1 MEDAGSG
8 RADPLSDNA
17 SVRSATVADAPGV
30 LAIYAPVV
38 LETAISFEFEPPG
51 IEEFAE
57 RMRSVMRG
65 DPWLVTEDNGMIT
78 GYAYA
83 TPFRSRAAYSHTR
96 ETSVY
101 IHPDYHR
108 RGLGRVL
115 MLAVIDGLVSRG
127 VHRVVAGATLPNPGS
142 AALHESLGF
151 RYVGTFH
158 EVGRKFDTW
167 HDVGFWELDL
177 A

>member
-1 MEDAGSG
+1 MDDARRG
-8 RADPLSDNA
+8 RGTPLSDHG
-17 SVRSATVADAPGV
+17 SVRSATVADAAGV

-38 LETAISFEFEPPG
+38 IETAISFEFEPPG

-57 RMRSVMRG
+57 RMMSVMRD

-83 TPFRSRAAYSHTR
+83 TPFRSRAAYSQTR
-96 ETSVY
+96 ETSAY

-115 MLAVIDGLVSRG
+115 MVAVIDELVSRG